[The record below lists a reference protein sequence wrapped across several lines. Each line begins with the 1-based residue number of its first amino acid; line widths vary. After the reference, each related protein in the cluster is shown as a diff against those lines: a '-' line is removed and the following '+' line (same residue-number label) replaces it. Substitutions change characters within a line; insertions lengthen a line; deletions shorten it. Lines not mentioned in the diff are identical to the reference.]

1 MMTNKQ
7 TSAGTGPFEARLAG
21 NLDELKWLYCELYHN
36 DAEAFDRFLEMLR
49 RSYDQ
54 RKAALRA
61 QDEART
67 ADPSWYRARDIL
79 GMMLYVNAFAG
90 TLKGVEG

>member
-7 TSAGTGPFEARLAG
+7 TSAGTGPFEARLAK

-54 RKAALRA
+54 RKAASGP
-61 QDEART
+61 RT
-67 ADPSWYRARDIL
+67 RPASRTPPGTAPGISW
-79 GMMLYVNAFAG
+79 G
-90 TLKGVEG
+90 